1 METLLDYIF
10 ETKRWSYIVAVI
22 LMIGAIPF
30 WKFLIEREEN
40 EEQVNRFLDRHPE
53 YQREQEDVFLFP
65 PDAGTDG
72 GYAARLR
79 YVG

>member
-10 ETKRWSYIVAVI
+10 ETKRWSYFVAVI

-40 EEQVNRFLDRHPE
+40 NDDGVGTHSLDR
-53 YQREQEDVFLFP
+53 RS
-65 PDAGTDG
+65 T
-72 GYAARLR
+72 
-79 YVG
+79 

>member
-40 EEQVNRFLDRHPE
+40 N
-53 YQREQEDVFLFP
+53 
-65 PDAGTDG
+65 DG
-72 GYAARLR
+72 G
-79 YVG
+79 VGTHSPDRRST